1 MKSIFLAALTL
12 ASLSAAIDLR
22 LENDVETTAVSIPSE
37 EPIQEALLSEHQPV
51 VVVEEDNS
59 VVLESEAAESYCGVC
74 VPHVDKVL
82 AGDALVDIYQ
92 TDIDKL
98 LPIMIDGGE
107 CGTGTVFSTCI
118 QIPDIA
124 YATPEAIAFYLANI
138 QYTIAPSKFLTSPS
152 TTTATLYQI
161 RNGVEDV
168 LQQQRATVWRDTIT
182 GLFAFNTIREVL
194 DGDKFEV
201 RLHVDAGSWIL
212 IEAEARS

>member
-1 MKSIFLAALTL
+1 MKSIFLAVLTL

-22 LENDVETTAVSIPSE
+22 LENDDELATVSIPSE
-37 EPIQEALLSEHQPV
+37 EPIQEAPLSEQPA
-51 VVVEEDNS
+51 VVEEDNS
-59 VVLESEAAESYCGVC
+59 VVLESEAAESYCGAC

-138 QYTIAPSKFLTSPS
+138 QFTIAPSKFLIAPS
-152 TTTATLYQI
+152 TTTASLVWI
-161 RNGVEDV
+161 RNGREYV
-168 LQQQRATVWRDTIT
+168 L
-182 GLFAFNTIREVL
+182 
-194 DGDKFEV
+194 
-201 RLHVDAGSWIL
+201 
-212 IEAEARS
+212 